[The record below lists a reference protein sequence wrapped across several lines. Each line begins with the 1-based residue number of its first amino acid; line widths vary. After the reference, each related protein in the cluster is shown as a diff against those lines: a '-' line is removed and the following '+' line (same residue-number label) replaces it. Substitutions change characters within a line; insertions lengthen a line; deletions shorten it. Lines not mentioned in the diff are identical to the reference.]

1 LKWFVGE
8 IMHLEMWAEEA
19 LQCYKQNLMN
29 HCGGS
34 LEDCNDWRNLDTGDL
49 APESVKNC
57 H

>member
-1 LKWFVGE
+1 
-8 IMHLEMWAEEA
+8 MHLEMWAEEA

-49 APESVKNC
+49 APESLEAVKNC
-57 H
+57 HQKLG